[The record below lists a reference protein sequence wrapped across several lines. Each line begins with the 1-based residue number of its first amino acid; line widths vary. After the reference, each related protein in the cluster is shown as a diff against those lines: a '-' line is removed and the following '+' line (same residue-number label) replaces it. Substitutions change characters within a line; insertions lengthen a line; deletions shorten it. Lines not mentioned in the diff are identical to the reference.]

1 MARKKKNA
9 DLSMFAQALN
19 DITGGAPD
27 QMESVTVI
35 DDEYNFPDKD
45 DDIDPNEDNNEP
57 DPVKEPEEDKK
68 DPHEDNSPIPED
80 VLNNINNEPSQE
92 PPVEEPEDEEG
103 SSEEVD
109 PQEAAGVGAFFDAFA
124 EALNWDVSDDDK
136 PQSIDDLIDYISDV
150 VEQNSRPEYAD
161 QRIEQLDNYV
171 RNGGRFED
179 FYSSAQ
185 RTLEYSNLDMEDE
198 SNQRTV
204 VRDYMK
210 LQGYDDE
217 AINRKI
223 ERYEDAD
230 MLEEEAADA
239 VVYLKR
245 VQEQQLAQIQQAQEQ
260 ARREQ
265 EQQAMEF
272 MTSLNNSISTLDNV
286 RGISVPKEDRK
297 ALLDY
302 ITKTDSDGLTQYQKD
317 FNKNMVNNLIESAYF
332 TMKGDALLGSATRNG
347 QTSAANKLRT
357 MLKHQTR
364 NHSSYNVE
372 NEKPAQLW
380 EVASK
385 FL

>member
-35 DDEYNFPDKD
+35 DDEYNFPNED

-57 DPVKEPEEDKK
+57 DPAKEPEEDKK

-80 VLNNINNEPSQE
+80 VLNNINNEQSQE

-103 SSEEVD
+103 SSEEID

-185 RTLEYSNLDMEDE
+185 RTLQYGNLNMEDE